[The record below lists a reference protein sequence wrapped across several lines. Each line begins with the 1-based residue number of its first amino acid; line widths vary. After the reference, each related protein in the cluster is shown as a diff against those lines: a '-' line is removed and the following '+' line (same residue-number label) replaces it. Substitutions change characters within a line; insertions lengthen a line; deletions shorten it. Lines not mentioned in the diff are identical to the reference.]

1 MGDKN
6 CRMLKPRH
14 LGSSRIGKGRYAK
27 SVCSFWLG
35 FLLSFIFDRFCW
47 PMEHAAML
55 FPVVHW
61 GQQCPEHHIA
71 RMHLEGN
78 QWVIDGF
85 VKAKACNHSPQVA
98 ASSDKSGDYCKLL
111 LVHERHNTIARPFCH
126 LHKQGETHKDSQ
138 CNVPWL

>member
-1 MGDKN
+1 MY
-6 CRMLKPRH
+6 LH
-14 LGSSRIGKGRYAK
+14 GRQKLHGFA
-27 SVCSFWLG
+27 VCLSHATWAGPGYKVCLHTNLL
-35 FLLSFIFDRFCW
+35 LLSFLFDRFRW

-78 QWVIDGF
+78 QWVIDSF

-98 ASSDKSGDYCKLL
+98 ASSDKSRDYCKLL
-111 LVHERHNTIARPFCH
+111 LVHERHNAIASIDSRMSPK
-126 LHKQGETHKDSQ
+126 KQNQS
-138 CNVPWL
+138 C